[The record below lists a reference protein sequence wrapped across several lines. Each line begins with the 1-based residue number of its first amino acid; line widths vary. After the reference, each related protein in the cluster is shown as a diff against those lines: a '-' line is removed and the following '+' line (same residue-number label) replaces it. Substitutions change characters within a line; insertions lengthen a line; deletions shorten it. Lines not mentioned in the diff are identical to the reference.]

1 MEPITTHIYT
11 TGDTLPA
18 GLSTE
23 NYFHS
28 PALFQLFSLTP
39 RHRPYMVTVETDS
52 GVVVAQML
60 AVVRYRSSFF
70 PPYFFMHCR
79 VLGEGIYASDALS
92 SLPADLSP
100 LELMLEALKTRLSKR
115 VLYIEVSHLS
125 QKMVGYREFR
135 QCGFFPVRWMSIHN
149 SLHSK
154 EPSLRLL
161 PKTRE
166 RIAHAY
172 ERGVETMELSQE
184 RDFRAFSQL
193 LHHHNWFK
201 PKRYVPHDT
210 FFRELLKSEQGRL
223 YVTKYKGRVI
233 GCSAVVFSE
242 GQAYLWYSAFR
253 RKSFVWLHPAEV
265 TIWHAIQDAY
275 QHGCAHIFFLDVG
288 LPFSKNSF
296 RSFILSFGGKPAST
310 YRWFH
315 VSLGWLNRLLSWIY
329 RE

>member
-1 MEPITTHIYT
+1 
-11 TGDTLPA
+11 
-18 GLSTE
+18 
-23 NYFHS
+23 
-28 PALFQLFSLTP
+28 
-39 RHRPYMVTVETDS
+39 
-52 GVVVAQML
+52 
-60 AVVRYRSSFF
+60 
-70 PPYFFMHCR
+70 MHCR

-100 LELMLEALKTRLSKR
+100 LELMLEALKARLSKR

-161 PKTRE
+161 PRTRE
-166 RIAHAY
+166 RIAHDY

-193 LHHHNWFK
+193 LRHHNWFK